1 VWTPDDDAVAAG
13 HSVDPVG
20 WRVLFDELMCLV
32 AGRFGRAEPRCA
44 AREFVAG
51 LLSPLERKNCWW
63 LAEQAGHGDPQAMQ
77 RLLRTA
83 AWDADKVRDDLRGF
97 VAGQLG
103 DPAGVLICDETGF
116 LKKGA
121 GSVGVQ
127 RQYSGTAG
135 RIENC
140 QVGVFLSYASP
151 RGRALIDRR
160 VYLPRSWTDDP
171 PRCAAAGVPADT
183 QFATKPE
190 LALDMI
196 TDAVTAKVPAAW
208 VASDE
213 VYGDNGAFRA
223 KVAELGLG
231 YVLAVSC
238 DHRIPAFPGGKR
250 RLRADHIAAAL
261 PAHCWHRISAG
272 TGSKGPRWYDWAWA
286 SAHQNGHSLLIRRSS
301 AGELAFYRCWSPA
314 PVPLATL
321 VHVAGMRWTVEES
334 FQASKSQVGL
344 DHYQVRSWTGWH
356 RHITLAMLAL
366 AFLMASTAA
375 AAPAAAPPAD
385 PWHHARHSGPI
396 ALTAAEIRRLF
407 NGLLI
412 TPLQPPLAT
421 PLRAKAAIW
430 HWSNWRRLHQG
441 RARRSH
447 YRRRLTA
454 ELDP

>member
-1 VWTPDDDAVAAG
+1 
-13 HSVDPVG
+13 
-20 WRVLFDELMCLV
+20 VLFDELMFLV
-32 AGRFGRAEPRCA
+32 AGRFGRAEPRRT
-44 AREFVAG
+44 AREFVVG
-51 LLSPLERKNCWW
+51 LLSPLERKNCWQ
-63 LAEQAGHGDPQAMQ
+63 LAEQAGHGDPQTMQ

-83 AWDADKVRDDLRGF
+83 AWDADAVRDDLRAF
-97 VAGQLG
+97 VAGQFG
-103 DPAGVLICDETGF
+103 DAAGVLIPDETGF
-116 LKKGA
+116 LKKGT

-140 QVGVFLSYASP
+140 QVGVFLSYASA

-160 VYLPRSWTDDP
+160 AYLPKSWTNDP
-171 PRCAAAGVPADT
+171 QRCASAGVPAEVE
-183 QFATKPE
+183 FATKPE

-196 TDAVTAKVPAAW
+196 TGAVAAKVPAAW

-213 VYGDNGAFRA
+213 VYGDNGTFRT
-223 KVAELGLG
+223 KVAKLGLG

-250 RLRADHIAAAL
+250 KLRADHIAAAL
-261 PAHCWHRISAG
+261 PARCWQRISAG

-286 SAHQNGHSLLIRRSS
+286 SVHQPGHSLLIRRGSS
-301 AGELAFYRCWSPA
+301 GELAFYRCWSPV

-321 VHVAGMRWTVEES
+321 VRVAGLRWAVEEG
-334 FQASKSQVGL
+334 FQAAKSQVGL
-344 DHYQVRSWTGWH
+344 DHYQVRTWTGWH

-366 AFLMASTAA
+366 AFLMASTTA
-375 AAPAAAPPAD
+375 AAPATTPPAD
-385 PWHHARHSGPI
+385 PWHHARHDEPI

-407 NGLLI
+407 HGLVI
-412 TPLQPPLAT
+412 TPLQPWLVT
-421 PLRAKAAIW
+421 PLRAISDIQ

-447 YRRRLTA
+447 YQRRLAA